1 MEMEMIWEES
11 EDSKEYQNTY
21 LKILPINMNTL
32 KMKVFFWKNVFF
44 LLNLC
49 YKEKKN
55 EKERES

>member
-1 MEMEMIWEES
+1 
-11 EDSKEYQNTY
+11 
-21 LKILPINMNTL
+21 MNTL